1 MIYSILKCLNYFFLF
16 SIYDNRKEYLSEDK
30 VEDIWI
36 FREDKINFSIEIVF
50 ELEYLIV
57 EECF

>member
-1 MIYSILKCLNYFFLF
+1 MNFFIIKL
-16 SIYDNRKEYLSEDK
+16 SIYDNRKEKISEDK

-36 FREDKINFSIEIVF
+36 FWEDKNNFLIDIVF